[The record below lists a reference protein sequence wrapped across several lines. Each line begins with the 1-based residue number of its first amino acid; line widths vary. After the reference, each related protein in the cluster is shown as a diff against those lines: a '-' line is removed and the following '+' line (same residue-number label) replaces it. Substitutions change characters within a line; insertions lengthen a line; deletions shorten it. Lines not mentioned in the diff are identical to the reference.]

1 MSATSLVLGLLLWFQ
16 GAPARPG
23 VVTGQLHALDGS
35 PAIAVRV
42 AAMPVPTSNA
52 KPEDGV
58 QYFTYPPP
66 EASALTDKEGR
77 YRLNNL
83 PPGRYYIM
91 AGAFGEPT
99 YYPGLAAM
107 ETATAINVTSGGST
121 PNLDFKLLKLLGGK
135 IGGRLSAG
143 ARDPQLKATLLGGKL
158 EELLDVQIGA
168 DGTFEFGHVPPGTY
182 LVGLFPRPAGFS
194 SLVVPVGDKDVADLQ
209 LTLPPTRTVSGRIVV
224 DNGPLPHSL
233 LAFSTNQSYVSAP
246 VNPDG
251 TFSVKLH
258 AARHHVD
265 LAGMPVGYSVSSV
278 RIGPQDALEGFAV
291 ANADISGVVIN
302 VSAPRRLP
310 RIHGS
315 VTGLAADRLASTKV
329 ELTGPI
335 VGSLQAPVQSDGS
348 FDFATVIPGL
358 YRLRLLQV
366 PGFTP
371 MNVTVAGW
379 DTTQVQVA
387 MPAR

>member
-1 MSATSLVLGLLLWFQ
+1 
-16 GAPARPG
+16 
-23 VVTGQLHALDGS
+23 
-35 PAIAVRV
+35 
-42 AAMPVPTSNA
+42 MPVPTSTA

-66 EASALTDKEGR
+66 ESSTLTDKEGR

-99 YYPGLAAM
+99 YYPGTAAM
-107 ETATAINVTSGGST
+107 EMGTAINIASGSNT
-121 PNLDFKLLKLLGGK
+121 QNLDFKLLKLLGGK
-135 IGGRLSAG
+135 IGGRVNAS
-143 ARDPQLKATLLGGKL
+143 ARDPQIKATLLGGKL
-158 EELLDVQIGA
+158 EELLDTPIAA
-168 DGTFEFGHVPPGTY
+168 DGSFEFGHVPPGTY
-182 LVGLFPRPAGFS
+182 LVGLFPRPPGFS
-194 SLVVPVGDKDVADLQ
+194 SLVVPVGDKDATGLE
-209 LTLPPTRTVSGRIVV
+209 LTLPPTRSVSGRIVI

-233 LAFSTNQSYVSAP
+233 LAFSTNQSYVSSNI
-246 VNPDG
+246 NPDG
-251 TFSVKLH
+251 SFTVRLH
-258 AARHHVD
+258 AARHRVD

-278 RIGPQDALEGFAV
+278 KIGSQDATEGFAV
-291 ANADISGVVIN
+291 GNSDISGVVIT

-310 RIHGS
+310 RIQGS
-315 VTGLAADRLASTKV
+315 VTGLAADRLAAAKV

-335 VGSLQAPVQSDGS
+335 IGSLQAPLKPDGS
-348 FDFATVIPGL
+348 FDFAAVIPGL

-366 PGFTP
+366 PGFSP

-387 MPAR
+387 VPNR